1 MCGVD
6 DTRRERETTMNRKL
20 AADVLRQAEELNA
33 RLDAMKTRTV
43 AEYQEWFELER
54 QLDVLLT
61 AAETLAR

>member
-6 DTRRERETTMNRKL
+6 ERRKRETTMNRQL

-33 RLDAMKTRTV
+33 RLDAMPTTTV

-54 QLDVLLT
+54 RLDAILT
-61 AAETLAR
+61 AAETLAQ

>member
-33 RLDAMKTRTV
+33 RLDAMKTTTV

-54 QLDVLLT
+54 QLDALLT